1 MTDENDMAL
10 MALLKAAAEVEPNL
24 STDLL
29 RSTFTIQRRHQ
40 FDRDEMRA
48 LSMQELKTLLEAKID
63 QEDLK

>member
-10 MALLKAAAEVEPNL
+10 MALLKASAEVEPNL

>member
-10 MALLKAAAEVEPNL
+10 VALLKAAAEVEPNL

-63 QEDLK
+63 REDPK